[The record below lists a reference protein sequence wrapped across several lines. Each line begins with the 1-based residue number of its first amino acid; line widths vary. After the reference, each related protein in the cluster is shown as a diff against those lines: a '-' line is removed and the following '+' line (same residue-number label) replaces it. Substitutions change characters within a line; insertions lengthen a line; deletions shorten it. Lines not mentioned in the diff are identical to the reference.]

1 MGKLL
6 SVAQA
11 VEYLGFKNANKLYY
25 LVNANQIPED
35 ALVRFS
41 EKKKS
46 SIYFKRAKLDEWLG
60 LEEEVVY

>member
-60 LEEEVVY
+60 HEEEDVY